1 LADPPGTVGGAPV
14 AGRVTVAVVNYNCG
28 EYIDRTLASLR
39 QQTWADVEVVVA
51 DNGSTDDSPRLI
63 AERFPEARLLPLGH
77 NAGFA
82 DGTNRAAEAGSGEYV
97 FMLNPDAWLEP
108 DTIGRLVDVLRENPD
123 IGVVGGTVLH
133 EDGSVQET
141 GNRLD
146 RFGFP
151 VPRRQGAALPLDR
164 DVFYVG
170 GCSLM
175 MRQRDWDRLGGLD
188 GRMFMFFEE
197 VDLCWRA
204 QRSGLDIAVAPEAV
218 IWHIGGATL
227 AGGYAKEQGRHQTS
241 PSRVYLRERNTLASV
256 LRNGDA
262 STLAWAGLGWALN
275 VVEAL
280 GFLAL
285 RQPRVAA
292 QYPRALWWNIRRLP
306 GTLRRRRATR
316 PTFTR
321 RDRDLRGWARGSGK
335 VRVLRSGGVP
345 SVKDA

>member
-1 LADPPGTVGGAPV
+1 LADGRGVQRNAPV
-14 AGRVTVAVVNYNCG
+14 PGRVTVAIVNYNCADHIG
-28 EYIDRTLASLR
+28 RTLESLR
-39 QQTWADVEVVVA
+39 TQTWPDIETVVT

-63 AERFPEARLLPLGH
+63 TERYPEARFVPLGR

-82 DGTNRAAEAGSGEYV
+82 DGTNIAVAAGTGEFV

-108 DTIGRLVDVLRENPD
+108 ETVERLVGVLREHPD

-133 EDGSVQET
+133 EDGRVQET

-146 RFGFP
+146 RLGFP
-151 VPRRQGAALPLDR
+151 VPRRDGASHPVDR

-175 MRQRDWDRLGGLD
+175 MRRRDWERLGGLD

-227 AGGYAKEQGRHQTS
+227 AGGYAGEGGRHQTS
-241 PSRVYLRERNTLASV
+241 PSRVYLRERNTLASA
-256 LRNGDA
+256 LRNGDP
-262 STLAWAGLGWALN
+262 STLGWAALGWAFN

-292 QYPRALWWNIRRLP
+292 QYPRALWWNIRMLP
-306 GTLRRRRATR
+306 ETLRRRRATR
-316 PTFTR
+316 RTFTR

-335 VRVLRSGGVP
+335 LRVLRAGGVP
-345 SVKDA
+345 TVKDA